1 MRIKKML
8 AVLAA
13 ISMLASMGISA
24 AAEDET
30 AVTTAEEAVTTA
42 ATEAT
47 TLTETEITTTAET
60 TTDSEKETTV
70 ATEENETVEEV
81 LEDGTVVYGTKT
93 YQMGENGDGTPDFH
107 EVKVVLYSDITEDW
121 DETERLSVYVDGTL
135 SNLAGIAVGSAI
147 AGDGPA
153 HDYRDNPDNFFAITG
168 VDEIAITAYGVATS
182 YYYDHSSGQFVDS
195 DQEKTF
201 NVEIP
206 YAYFTVID
214 SVTGEIVTKSGAN
227 KSMVNAVVTEC
238 TNGTVVS
245 LNEGNEVPNNADRFL
260 QSITVKDVKPGK
272 LTINGTCQSYSSLS
286 EEERN
291 AGYTTLPHAGD
302 AIENKFT
309 LTVTID
315 ENGNITGTSPVTPD
329 EPEKT
334 FNVEIPL
341 DYVQLYVAYNNK
353 SPDWNGEWT
362 LCDDQRKIRSIEVS
376 RLNISTSNGTIAD
389 VIGGCDYCDEHSFL
403 RSIKLKDVKPG
414 KLHMESNV
422 IFTSSE
428 GEGYHGVTSKP
439 DDGWKLVVDVTSSGC
454 LWYCWWK
461 VWKCCQ
467 NRSFLRWKNHHY
479 QNHLLQCYYLHQ
491 W

>member
-1 MRIKKML
+1 MIIKKML

-30 AVTTAEEAVTTA
+30 AATTTVTTAEEAVTTA

-60 TTDSEKETTV
+60 TADSEAETTV

-81 LEDGTVVYGTKT
+81 STIATKT

-107 EVKVVLYSDITEDW
+107 EVKVVLYVNEGDDF
-121 DETERLSVYVDGTL
+121 DEIERLSVYVDGTL

-147 AGDGPA
+147 AGDPESQE
-153 HDYRDNPDNFFAITG
+153 YVCNPDNFFAITG
-168 VDEIAITAYGVATS
+168 VHDIAITAYGVATS

-195 DQEKTF
+195 DQEKNFT
-201 NVEIP
+201 VEIP

-227 KSMVNAVVTEC
+227 KSMVNAAVTEC

-286 EEERN
+286 EEERD
-291 AGYTTLPHAGD
+291 AGYTTLPHCGD

-315 ENGNITGTSPVTPD
+315 ENGNIVTGGSNNGGSSND
-329 EPEKT
+329 GKT
-334 FNVEIPL
+334 
-341 DYVQLYVAYNNK
+341 D
-353 SPDWNGEWT
+353 SG
-362 LCDDQRKIRSIEVS
+362 
-376 RLNISTSNGTIAD
+376 STSNKPSTNNTTGTPKTGD
-389 VIGGCDYCDEHSFL
+389 VATLPAVALSL
-403 RSIKLKDVKPG
+403 T
-414 KLHMESNV
+414 M
-422 IFTSSE
+422 TAA
-428 GEGYHGVTSKP
+428 GVAAIIYK
-439 DDGWKLVVDVTSSGC
+439 KR
-454 LWYCWWK
+454 K
-461 VWKCCQ
+461 
-467 NRSFLRWKNHHY
+467 
-479 QNHLLQCYYLHQ
+479 
-491 W
+491 